1 MTELEKLIRAKEYM
15 DKLAEGIDPVGGLPL
30 PEDTA
35 LNNVRLSRCF
45 FFVSDILRQ
54 VIENG
59 GTVSRRSVKNAA
71 LPPFV
76 LPEEMRWQI
85 EISEEPIMITKFTAR
100 ITDLVDAGSMRKLK
114 VTAFTSWLVEKGY
127 LYEDTVNEKKNK
139 RPTQAGEGL
148 GIFAEAR
155 DGQGGGYIAILYKE
169 KAQRFLIENLDQIIA
184 LSNGE

>member
-1 MTELEKLIRAKEYM
+1 MTELEKLILAKGYM
-15 DKLAEGIDPVGGLPL
+15 DRLAEGNDPVCGLPL
-30 PEDTA
+30 PDDTA

-59 GTVSRRSVKNAA
+59 GTVSRRPAKNTA

-76 LPEEMRWQI
+76 MPEEMRGQI
-85 EISEEPIMITKFTAR
+85 EISEEPTMITKFAAR

-114 VTAFTSWLVEKGY
+114 VTAFTSWLVGNGY
-127 LYEDTVNEKKNK
+127 LYEDTVNEKKCK
-139 RPTQAGEGL
+139 RPTKVGEEI
-148 GIFAEAR
+148 GIFAESR

>member
-1 MTELEKLIRAKEYM
+1 
-15 DKLAEGIDPVGGLPL
+15 
-30 PEDTA
+30 
-35 LNNVRLSRCF
+35 
-45 FFVSDILRQ
+45 
-54 VIENG
+54 
-59 GTVSRRSVKNAA
+59 
-71 LPPFV
+71 
-76 LPEEMRWQI
+76 MRGQT
-85 EISEEPIMITKFTAR
+85 EISEEPTMITKFAAR

-127 LYEDTVNEKKNK
+127 LYEDTVNEKKHK
-139 RPTQAGEGL
+139 RPTQAGEKL